1 MPSQS
6 GPRQVKME
14 KHMRLAHSALPIVLA
29 LAALSLAAES
39 SPRPMKSSMD
49 LGRAVRVAG
58 EINAPVPTVGQLT
71 DTESVSDLASV
82 GQSVS

>member
-1 MPSQS
+1 
-6 GPRQVKME
+6 
-14 KHMRLAHSALPIVLA
+14 
-29 LAALSLAAES
+29 
-39 SPRPMKSSMD
+39 